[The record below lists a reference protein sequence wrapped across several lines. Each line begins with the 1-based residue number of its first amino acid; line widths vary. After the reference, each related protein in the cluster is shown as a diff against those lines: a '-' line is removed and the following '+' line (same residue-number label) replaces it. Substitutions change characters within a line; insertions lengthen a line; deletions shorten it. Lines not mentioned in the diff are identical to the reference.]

1 MARLK
6 TATAIVGAALLL
18 GGCSTMEELFPSLTG
33 DEPSGYAHPI
43 PASPSESIGTPTVA
57 PVQTVAMQSTLAP
70 APMVTPLYDM
80 TGSASM
86 GQPTGT
92 FVGEKVRGHQQE
104 LAELKAAI
112 GQRNAQ
118 FQQQR
123 ATARQDSQ
131 TYYATIAAINARLQI
146 GTTPGNPI
154 LVSQWNAAQ
163 SELDRILADIAALN
177 ALGNQVAADS
187 AMAAYLLESVRAA
200 YGLQGAIDED
210 HRQLA
215 TLEDE
220 VNRSVVL
227 IDRQLNEINETINR
241 YTAYVNS
248 ERRNL
253 TTISVAI
260 KNGEYYG
267 TSLMNRAFET
277 GYTIPASMAPAP
289 AMGTSAAAETRAPLV
304 IIRFDRPDVEFE
316 QALYTAVARA
326 LERRPSSSFDL
337 LAVSPNQGTPAEVA
351 LNTNNAKR
359 NAQRVLTSLTEM
371 GLPSNRVNLSSLTSP
386 DVYTSEVHIYVR

>member
-6 TATAIVGAALLL
+6 IVTAVLGAAILL
-18 GGCSTMEELFPSLTG
+18 GGCETMVEIFPSLTG
-33 DEPSGYAHPI
+33 DEPSGYAEPI
-43 PASPSESIGTPTVA
+43 PASASEGYSTPTVA
-57 PVQTVAMQSTLAP
+57 PVTTAAATGGQLTPAP
-70 APMVTPLYDM
+70 AVTPLYEFPVQ
-80 TGSASM
+80 TAM

-92 FVGEKVRGHQQE
+92 FVGQKVRGHQNE
-104 LAELKAAI
+104 LTELKAAI

-215 TLEDE
+215 VLEDE

-253 TTISVAI
+253 TTISVAV

-277 GYTIPASMAPAP
+277 GYSMLAPTATAPAP
-289 AMGTSAAAETRAPLV
+289 MAATESREPLV
-304 IIRFDRPDVEFE
+304 IIRFDRPDVDYE
-316 QALYTAVARA
+316 QVLYMAVARA

-337 LAVSPNQGTPAEVA
+337 VAVSPNQGTPAEVA
-351 LNTNNAKR
+351 LNTNTAKR
-359 NAQRVLTSLTEM
+359 NAQAVLGSLSEM

-386 DVYTSEVHIYVR
+386 NVYTNEVHIYVR

>member
-6 TATAIVGAALLL
+6 FALTIVGAGFFL
-18 GGCSTMEELFPSLTG
+18 GGCSTLEEIFPSLTG
-33 DEPSGYAHPI
+33 YEPSGYAQPI

-57 PVQTVAMQSTLAP
+57 PVQTVAMQSTLSP
-70 APMVTPLYDM
+70 APIVTPLYDM

-92 FVGEKVRGHQQE
+92 FVGEKVGGHQQE
-104 LAELKAAI
+104 LSELKAAI

-123 ATARQDSQ
+123 TTARQDSQ

-277 GYTIPASMAPAP
+277 GYTTPASMAPAP
-289 AMGTSAAAETRAPLV
+289 AMGPSAAAETREPLV
-304 IIRFDRPDVEFE
+304 IIRFDRPDVDFE

-351 LNTNNAKR
+351 LNTNNTKR

-386 DVYTSEVHIYVR
+386 DAYTSEVHIYVR

>member
-6 TATAIVGAALLL
+6 TALAIVGAGLLL
-18 GGCSTMEELFPSLTG
+18 GGCSTLEEIFPSLTG
-33 DEPSGYAHPI
+33 DEPSGYAQPI

-70 APMVTPLYDM
+70 VVTPLYNM
-80 TGSASM
+80 AGSTSM

-123 ATARQDSQ
+123 TTARQDSQ

-277 GYTIPASMAPAP
+277 GYTTPTSIAPSP
-289 AMGTSAAAETRAPLV
+289 TLGPSAAAETREPLV
-304 IIRFDRPDVEFE
+304 IIRFDRPDVDFE
-316 QALYTAVARA
+316 QAFTRRWPGRWSAGRRVASIWSLSRPTRA
-326 LERRPSSSFDL
+326 PRP
-337 LAVSPNQGTPAEVA
+337 
-351 LNTNNAKR
+351 R
-359 NAQRVLTSLTEM
+359 WR
-371 GLPSNRVNLSSLTSP
+371 
-386 DVYTSEVHIYVR
+386 